1 MQGKRLPLTLTIL
14 SLVLLVW
21 MGTRASWRIHDL
33 WAAPAVLLFFFLA
46 YQFDVHVP
54 GLGYLNLDHVVAFPA
69 IVVLQNPVLAGT
81 LAGVG
86 LLVSRAYRRGFG
98 GLGLVHVWGAALSAL
113 SIALGGAFYLAL
125 SRGGPEQS
133 LLEFAIF
140 LSAMLVM
147 TGANWFFYVAGNP
160 SSLKAPLRTTFKKSF
175 VSNLGWVL
183 LSSPLVALV
192 VGATREER
200 YVSVLMGS
208 LTLLI
213 LVWAMRLY
221 GGLQEKNAALI
232 HATGRQEFL
241 QQLSLTTAGSLEN
254 ESFLLTLLSGLR
266 DFVPWD
272 RGLLL
277 VLPPGS
283 ARQPLLV
290 SLEGL
295 PLDPH
300 AAKEALLDLL
310 EAPELREPRLVTG
323 SAVVPL
329 LLEGA
334 GCQVSV
340 AVATTELAFGVL
352 VLERGAGKDVFTGN
366 ECKFLELALAQIA
379 GHVQDEI
386 LKKQLMDTN
395 RKLLRQTDYLSQI
408 LKISNLLKVHLDVQT
423 ILEKVAEGIRE
434 GMGFRTVLVSLYR
447 EDEHLFERV
456 AQAGLSDRWEEVR
469 KARPP
474 AEQIFE
480 LIHPRYRVGSCYFVG
495 HADAVIGPYDI
506 LPLNPRL
513 PKEPDDWD
521 PLDTLIVP
529 LEDKDG
535 RLLGIIS
542 VDEPVDG
549 KIPSLETLRALEV
562 LANQTVNALESAQIH
577 ARTRRQAV
585 MDGLTGLY
593 NHGYF
598 QEVLAKEAREH
609 AESSL
614 PFSMLMMD
622 LDGFKVVN
630 DTFGHLAG
638 DEVLRAVA
646 ETVRALIRRED
657 IAARYGGEEFAL
669 FLPRCDASTALTIGE
684 RIRSA
689 VEGLRVH
696 VGGGGQTASVTLSV
710 GLASFPT
717 DGRDHHEILDLADQA
732 LYQAKRQGKNRVNQ
746 IA

>member
-14 SLVLLVW
+14 SLALLAW
-21 MGTRASWRIHDL
+21 MGTRASWRVHDL
-33 WAAPAVLLFFFLA
+33 WASPAVLLFFFLA

-69 IVVLQNPVLAGT
+69 IVVLQNPVLAGI

-86 LLVSRAYRRGFG
+86 LLVSRGYRRGIG

-113 SIALGGAFYLAL
+113 SIALGGTFYLAL
-125 SRGGPEQS
+125 SRGGPESS

-140 LSAMLVM
+140 LAAMLVT
-147 TGANWFFYVAGNP
+147 TGANWLFYVLGNP
-160 SSLKAPLRTTFKKSF
+160 SSLKAPLLITLKSSL

-277 VLPPGS
+277 ILPPGS
-283 ARQPLLV
+283 SRQPLLV

-300 AAKEALLDLL
+300 AAKETLLDLL
-310 EAPELREPRLVTG
+310 EAPELKEPRLLKDA
-323 SAVVPL
+323 AVVPL
-329 LLEGA
+329 LMERA

-352 VLERGAGKDVFTGN
+352 VLERGAGKDIFTAN

-379 GHVQDEI
+379 SHVQDEI

-447 EDEHLFERV
+447 EDEQLFERV
-456 AQAGLSDRWEEVR
+456 AQAGLSERWDEVR

-521 PLDTLIVP
+521 PMDTLLVP

-598 QEVLAKEAREH
+598 QEVLAKEARDH

-614 PFSMLMMD
+614 PFSVLMMD

-646 ETVRALIRRED
+646 ETVRGFIRRED

-669 FLPRCDASTALTIGE
+669 FLPRCDASTALSIGE

-689 VEGLRVH
+689 VEGLRVD
-696 VGGGGQTASVTLSV
+696 VGGGDRAASVTLSV